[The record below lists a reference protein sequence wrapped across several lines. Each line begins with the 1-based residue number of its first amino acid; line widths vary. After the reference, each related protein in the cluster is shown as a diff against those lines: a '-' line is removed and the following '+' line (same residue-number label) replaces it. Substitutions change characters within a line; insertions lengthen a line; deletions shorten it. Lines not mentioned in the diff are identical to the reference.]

1 MNPKMFFSLLFTAML
16 SASCAPLNG
25 PPRPDL
31 LGDPAPVSA
40 ATRTIVIAPD
50 TRYVNVT
57 GGEIVTFIVGDRAFA
72 WSFNGTRYVA
82 PFDLSMTAPPGVLD
96 HAVIAYVAPD
106 PRYLG
111 GRSHGG
117 HGEGHG
123 GHGGGGGHG
132 GK

>member
-1 MNPKMFFSLLFTAML
+1 MNPRLLFPMLVASML
-16 SASCAPLNG
+16 SAACTSLEV

-31 LGDPAPVSA
+31 WGDPAPVSA
-40 ATRTIVIAPD
+40 ATRTIVITPD

-57 GGEIVTFIVGDRAFA
+57 GGEIVTFVVGDKAFA

-96 HAVIAYVAPD
+96 HKVLAYVAPD

-111 GRSHGG
+111 GGG
-117 HGEGHG
+117 HGGGHG
-123 GHGGGGGHG
+123 GHGGGHG

>member
-1 MNPKMFFSLLFTAML
+1 MKQKLLFSLVFTAMV
-16 SASCAPLNG
+16 SAACAPLEV

-31 LGDPAPVSA
+31 WGDPAPVSA
-40 ATRTIVIAPD
+40 ATRTIVITPD

-57 GGEIVTFIVGDRAFA
+57 GGEIVTFVVGDKAFA

-111 GRSHGG
+111 GGG
-117 HGEGHG
+117 HGGGHG
-123 GHGGGGGHG
+123 GHGGGGGHA

>member
-1 MNPKMFFSLLFTAML
+1 MNQKLFLAVVFTVVL
-16 SASCAPLNG
+16 SAACALIDS

-57 GGEIVTFIVGDRAFA
+57 GGEIVSFVVGDKAFA

-82 PFDLSMTAPPGVLD
+82 PFDLSVTAPPGVLD
-96 HAVIAYVAPD
+96 HKVMAYVAPD
-106 PRYLG
+106 PRYFG
-111 GRSHGG
+111 GGGG
-117 HGEGHG
+117 HGGHG
-123 GHGGGGGHG
+123 GHGGGGHG

>member
-1 MNPKMFFSLLFTAML
+1 MNPRLLFPVLVAAML
-16 SASCAPLNG
+16 SAACAPLAS

-31 LGDPAPVSA
+31 WGDPAPVSA
-40 ATRTIVIAPD
+40 AARTIVITPD

-57 GGEIVTFIVGDRAFA
+57 GGEIVAFVVGNKAFA

-82 PFDLSMTAPPGVLD
+82 PFDLRATVPPGVLD

-111 GRSHGG
+111 AG
-117 HGEGHG
+117 GHG
-123 GHGGGGGHG
+123 GHGGHGSGGHG